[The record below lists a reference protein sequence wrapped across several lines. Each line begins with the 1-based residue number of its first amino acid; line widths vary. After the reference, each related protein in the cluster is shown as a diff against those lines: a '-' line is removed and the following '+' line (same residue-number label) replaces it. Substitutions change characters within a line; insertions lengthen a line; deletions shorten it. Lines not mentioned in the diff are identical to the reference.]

1 MLEALSSGFRAVKE
15 RIQGKRT
22 LTEENID
29 DALRDLRISLLEADV
44 NIRVVRGFIKAVK
57 AKALGEV
64 VHTTAISEVQ

>member
-29 DALRDLRISLLEADV
+29 DALRDLRISLLEAGV
-44 NIRVVRGFIKAVK
+44 SAVSP
-57 AKALGEV
+57 LLM
-64 VHTTAISEVQ
+64 